1 MSVDPKALLGEP
13 SNELDKLQLENE
25 FVWDIC
31 QAQSIEIVQLKSDV
45 NFLKREMKNVYG
57 PLATENIDLNATI
70 RRVVE
75 NNDKD
80 YPR

>member
-13 SNELDKLQLENE
+13 SNELDMLQLENE

-57 PLATENIDLNATI
+57 SLATENIDLNATI